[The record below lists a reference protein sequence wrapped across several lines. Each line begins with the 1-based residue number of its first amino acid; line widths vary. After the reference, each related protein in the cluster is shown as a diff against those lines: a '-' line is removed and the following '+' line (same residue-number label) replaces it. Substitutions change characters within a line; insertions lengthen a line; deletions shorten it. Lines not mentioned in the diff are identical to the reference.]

1 MSQNVVLD
9 RKTIIMQRGQAVSWW
24 RTTKYSNANCFYCS
38 ATTLLLLAGLAA
50 HFTFIPTNQLQTT
63 GMEKRRVYV
72 MSPCRQ
78 CCKDYGQTLEG
89 GGRAQ
94 KPSHVAKLNC
104 TAL

>member
-1 MSQNVVLD
+1 
-9 RKTIIMQRGQAVSWW
+9 
-24 RTTKYSNANCFYCS
+24 
-38 ATTLLLLAGLAA
+38 
-50 HFTFIPTNQLQTT
+50 
-63 GMEKRRVYV
+63 MEKRRVYV

-104 TAL
+104 TALEKCPILLINLIMLLKALNIDRPY